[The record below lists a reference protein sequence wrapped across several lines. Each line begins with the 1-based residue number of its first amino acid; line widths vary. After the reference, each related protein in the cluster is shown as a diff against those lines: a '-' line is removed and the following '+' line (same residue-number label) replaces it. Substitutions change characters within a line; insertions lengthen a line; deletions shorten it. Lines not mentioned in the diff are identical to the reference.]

1 MAGLKRTG
9 DARDDRDGKRTK
21 VKGGAVPLQKIKAA
35 APVKKAVS
43 KPPKTDSKKDFAKS
57 GKTVQKNGK
66 SKKVQKESEEEEDEF
81 DLDDLSDSDDEKD
94 QDEDINMGGLSD
106 GVSDDDDDEEEDE
119 EEEEEEEDDYDDD
132 EEDEEEK
139 KSKAESNGKISE
151 TEKSMLVSHPKIWIN
166 G

>member
-106 GVSDDDDDEEEDE
+106 DGSEDV
-119 EEEEEEEDDYDDD
+119 EDDGD
-132 EEDEEEK
+132 EADEEEK
-139 KSKAESNGKISE
+139 KPKTESNGKMSE
-151 TEKSMLVSHPKIWIN
+151 AEKSMLVSYTKV
-166 G
+166 